1 MIRFARKDD
10 LARIKEL
17 WTESFGYDDFAEW
30 YFENI
35 FKLDNTLVYELAYTD
50 ESNCKIS
57 KTGVLDSNDSK
68 IVAMLQ
74 RLPYSIKNFGDVTY
88 IYGACTDSNYR
99 KRGIMGALLSYS
111 ETIDIEEGKSAIF
124 LVPENEG
131 LFNFYEK
138 KGYTEHFYK
147 YLREKEENHI
157 FSLEGDSENSV
168 DIVEI
173 DENYNI
179 LYTDLSNDKLL
190 KFDKIVDDMLNLYNY
205 VNKNN
210 KCIIRDKTDYY
221 KQISVH
227 INSGGRVFYAYKHNK
242 LVGYTFG
249 YVEDDIYKISE
260 FVVNN
265 DITYNQ
271 IINGLNTKFSSII
284 VLNSINGKIK
294 VKYGCIKLLRKMLN
308 VNKIIINLVFD

>member
-17 WTESFGYDDFAEW
+17 WNESFGYDDFAEW

-35 FKLDNTLVYELAYTD
+35 FKLDNTLVY
-50 ESNCKIS
+50 
-57 KTGVLDSNDSK
+57 VLDYK

-74 RLPYSIKNFGDVTY
+74 RLSYSIKNFGDVTY
-88 IYGACTDSNYR
+88 IYGACTDSKYR

-157 FSLEGDSENSV
+157 VALEGNSENSV

-173 DENYNI
+173 DKDYHNI
-179 LYTDLSNDKLL
+179 YIYSSNNKIL
-190 KFDKIVDDMLNLYNY
+190 KIDKIVEDMLNLYIY

-210 KCIIRDKTDYY
+210 KCIIRDKSDFYN
-221 KQISVH
+221 QISMH
-227 INSGGRVFYAYKHNK
+227 RNSGGRVFCAYKQNK
-242 LVGYTFG
+242 LVGYSFG
-249 YVEDDIYKISE
+249 YVEDDAYKISE
-260 FVVNN
+260 YVVN
-265 DITYNQ
+265 DDTTYNQ
-271 IINGLNTKFSSII
+271 VINGLKTKFSSII

-294 VKYGCIKLLRKMLN
+294 VKYGCIKMLRKMLN
-308 VNKIIINLVFD
+308 VNKIIINLVYD